1 MLRKAIFVLIII
13 VLTLNF
19 AFNIF
24 DIADQKWFEI
34 GCASSDNL
42 VIMKIIRLAQ
52 NPFDLESTFMAFIG
66 HEYSPDLYVAYM
78 DGTRSLGEL
87 SENNYFSS
95 LGFQGLFYGL
105 IACLFFWTDI
115 VTVSIILSV
124 ISSLLLATVLTLLIF
139 WISREFGK
147 LTAVV
152 VFITLII
159 SQLHIPLHLNTVT
172 GNT

>member
-105 IACLFFWTDI
+105 IACLFFLDRHRYCEYNIVSYQLTFAGYCVDTTDFLDI
-115 VTVSIILSV
+115 KGV
-124 ISSLLLATVLTLLIF
+124 
-139 WISREFGK
+139 W
-147 LTAVV
+147 
-152 VFITLII
+152 
-159 SQLHIPLHLNTVT
+159 
-172 GNT
+172 